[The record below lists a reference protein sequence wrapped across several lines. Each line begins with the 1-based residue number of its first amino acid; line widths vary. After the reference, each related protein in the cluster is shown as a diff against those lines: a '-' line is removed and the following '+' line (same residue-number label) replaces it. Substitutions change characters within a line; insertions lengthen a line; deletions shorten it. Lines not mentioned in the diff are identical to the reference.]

1 MIGITEFCEFARID
15 MQEDEGTIAAI
26 LTAAE
31 TYIREST
38 GKRRPD
44 NGDSSLYDTAVKM
57 LAAHWYD
64 NRTPTGADTKEIPY
78 TLSLLISHISLVATY
93 PEVGEQIEPY
103 K

>member
-1 MIGITEFCEFARID
+1 MIALDDFCAYARID
-15 MQEDEGTIAAI
+15 VQDDAATLNHL

-31 TYIREST
+31 TMVRDST

-44 NGDSSLYDTAVKM
+44 GGNDSIYDIAVMM

-64 NRTPTGADTKEIPY
+64 NRTPTGTETKEIPY
-78 TLSLLISHISLVATY
+78 SLSLLINHIALCSTY
-93 PEVGEQIEPY
+93 PEVREIEPY